1 MKINELRKKSES
13 ELQKLLVELRG
24 KLRVLRFNLVAGKL
38 KNVSQIRETKRDIA
52 RVLTLLREAKHKKQE
67 INIKKK

>member
-13 ELQKLLVELRG
+13 ELQRLLVELRG